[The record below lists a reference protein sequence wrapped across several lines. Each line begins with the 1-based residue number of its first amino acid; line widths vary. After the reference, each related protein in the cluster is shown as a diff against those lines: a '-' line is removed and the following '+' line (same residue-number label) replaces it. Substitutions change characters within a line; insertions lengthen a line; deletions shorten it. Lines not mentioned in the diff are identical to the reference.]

1 MAKETKEHKVEQE
14 IEEQE
19 NTERDSDQ
27 RDSDQEQGNAF
38 DDTLSETSS
47 DTSGS
52 SDMSSDTKLRCGHE
66 TKNGK
71 PCQMPAG
78 WGTSHP
84 GVGYCAHHDF
94 QSGGI
99 QKEGYPPL
107 LDMMDAQTRD
117 YVVRMLE
124 SDPELTDFSK
134 ELAAYKVKYFQA
146 LGNPDD
152 ADYELLTKMI
162 RAIAYTAGR
171 LDEIKHGKHVYIHV
185 NVLNLVLQAVG
196 ETARQY
202 LPMDRRAAF
211 SKDLQSS
218 IQRLLPQSTSQGIA
232 ASAMSDPVRQVV
244 DAEYRDVDSSDD

>member
-1 MAKETKEHKVEQE
+1 MREQ
-14 IEEQE
+14 
-19 NTERDSDQ
+19 TD
-27 RDSDQEQGNAF
+27 
-38 DDTLSETSS
+38 
-47 DTSGS
+47 
-52 SDMSSDTKLRCGHE
+52 KLRCGHE
-66 TKNGK
+66 TAAGK

-94 QSGGI
+94 KSGGI

-107 LDMMDAQTRD
+107 LDMIDPHTRG

-124 SDPELTDFSK
+124 SDPDLSDFSE

-146 LGNPDD
+146 LGDED
-152 ADYELLTKMI
+152 VSYDMITKMI
-162 RAIAYTAGR
+162 RAVAYATGR

-202 LPMDRRAAF
+202 LPLDRRAAF
-211 SKDLQSS
+211 SKDLRSAV
-218 IQRLLPQSTSQGIA
+218 QRLLPQTTSQGIA
-232 ASAMSDPVRQVV
+232 ASAMTNPVKDVIDGEYEESD
-244 DAEYRDVDSSDD
+244 